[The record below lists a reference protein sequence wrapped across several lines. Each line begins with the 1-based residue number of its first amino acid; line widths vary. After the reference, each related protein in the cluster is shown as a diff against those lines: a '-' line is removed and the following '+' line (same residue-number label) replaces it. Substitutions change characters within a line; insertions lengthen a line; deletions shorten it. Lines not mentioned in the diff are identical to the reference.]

1 MMDIIIIY
9 QTDEQIEGL
18 IVAPASGHPTD
29 GTDKMCLCRCETA
42 PESVTVL
49 GTYDEVFADAEK
61 KAIYDRI
68 YPPTYSYSDES
79 GETVTVVKPEKFGVF
94 A

>member
-9 QTDEQIEGL
+9 QADEQIAGL
-18 IVAPASGHPTD
+18 TVAPASGHPTD
-29 GTDKMCLCRCETA
+29 GPDRMCLCRCDEPPA
-42 PESVTVL
+42 GVTVL
-49 GTYDEVFADAEK
+49 GTYAEVFSDAEK

-68 YPPTYSYSDES
+68 YPPMSTYADEH
-79 GETVTVVKPEKFGVF
+79 GETVIVERPEKFGIF

>member
-9 QTDEQIEGL
+9 QNDEQIEGL
-18 IVAPASGHPTD
+18 TVAPSSGHPTD
-29 GTDKMCLCRCETA
+29 GTDFMCLCRCEE
-42 PESVTVL
+42 PPVGVTVL
-49 GTYDEVFADAEK
+49 GTYEEVFADAEK

-68 YPPTYSYSDES
+68 YPPTFESEGES
-79 GETVTVVKPEKFGVF
+79 GEVVIVEKPERFGVF

>member
-9 QTDEQIEGL
+9 QTNEQIAGL
-18 IVAPASGHPTD
+18 TVAPASGHPTD
-29 GTDKMCLCRCETA
+29 GTDFMCLCRCEEL
-42 PESVTVL
+42 PVGVTVL
-49 GTYDEVFADAEK
+49 GTYEEVFASEEL

-68 YPPTYSYSDES
+68 YPPTYSYAGEN

>member
-1 MMDIIIIY
+1 MTDIIIIY

-18 IVAPASGHPTD
+18 TVTPPQTD

-42 PESVTVL
+42 PEGVTVL
-49 GTYDEVFADAEK
+49 GTYEEVFASEEL

-68 YPPTYSYSDES
+68 YPPTYETVGEK
-79 GETVTVVKPEKFGVF
+79 GETVIIEKPERFGVF

>member
-1 MMDIIIIY
+1 MTDIIVIY

-18 IVAPASGHPTD
+18 TVAPASCHPTD
-29 GTDKMCLCRCETA
+29 GTDFMCLCRCEAA

-49 GTYDEVFADAEK
+49 GTYEEVFADAEK
-61 KAIYDRI
+61 QAIYDRI

-79 GETVTVVKPEKFGVF
+79 GETVIIEKPERFGVF

>member
-9 QTDEQIEGL
+9 QNDEQIEGL
-18 IVAPASGHPTD
+18 TVTPPQTD
-29 GTDKMCLCRCETA
+29 GTDFMRLCRCEEL
-42 PESVTVL
+42 PENVTVL
-49 GTYDEVFADAEK
+49 GTYDEVFADETK

-68 YPPTYSYSDES
+68 YPPTYNYKDEN
-79 GETVTVVKPEKFGVF
+79 GETVIVEKPEKFGVF

>member
-9 QTDEQIEGL
+9 QSDEQIEGL
-18 IVAPASGHPTD
+18 TVAPASGHPTD

-42 PESVTVL
+42 PENVTIL
-49 GTYDEVFADAEK
+49 GRYEEVFADPEK

-68 YPPTYSYSDES
+68 YPSHDED
-79 GETVTVVKPEKFGVF
+79 GNVKPEKFGVF

>member
-1 MMDIIIIY
+1 MTDIIIIY

-18 IVAPASGHPTD
+18 TVTPPQTD
-29 GTDKMCLCRCETA
+29 GTDKMCLCRCEEL

-49 GTYDEVFADAEK
+49 GTYEDIFADEAK
-61 KAIYDRI
+61 KAVYDRI
-68 YPPTYSYSDES
+68 YKPTHTYTDEN
-79 GETVTVVKPEKFGVF
+79 GESIEVKRPEKFGVF